1 MNAGRILGGT
11 VAALVAF
18 TLLRATHMLGDLTDV
33 VFVLLALAVTLVA
46 LRSGMGRGELGL
58 ERRDLGSGA
67 RFGFAAMLLVV
78 VVVVVAAMIPATA
91 SFMDDDRVKVG
102 AGGLL
107 HELVLSI
114 LIGTVIP
121 EELLFRG
128 VILGSAMDRWG
139 RGRGV
144 IVSSLLFSTWHIAPT
159 LSTAGG
165 NAELSDAAS
174 SLAGRSAL
182 VAGAMSTT
190 FVAGLVFAWLRL
202 RSRSLLA
209 PVIAHLATNGVAF
222 SVAWFVAG

>member
-1 MNAGRILGGT
+1 M
-11 VAALVAF
+11 
-18 TLLRATHMLGDLTDV
+18 
-33 VFVLLALAVTLVA
+33 
-46 LRSGMGRGELGL
+46 
-58 ERRDLGSGA
+58 
-67 RFGFAAMLLVV
+67 
-78 VVVVVAAMIPATA
+78 
-91 SFMDDDRVKVG
+91 
-102 AGGLL
+102 
-107 HELVLSI
+107 
-114 LIGTVIP
+114 
-121 EELLFRG
+121 
-128 VILGSAMDRWG
+128 
-139 RGRGV
+139 